1 MEIDVKQAGEVGF
14 LVLFTLLFAMILNI
28 FYPNDFSIFSSD
40 LLISPIK
47 FDAVTI
53 GGWTTIIIAGG
64 AVGFFTSGNSLAVAI
79 TGLILGLC
87 VFIYPV
93 FVYMIDVF
101 TLGMFSYPNYE
112 IHQDTPI
119 LMLLLIAIPAS
130 AVTFYLVFDLITSA
144 LHSAIGGD

>member
-1 MEIDVKQAGEVGF
+1 MEIDTKQAGEVGF
-14 LVLFTLLFAMILNI
+14 LIFFVLFFALILNVY
-28 FYPNDFSIFSSD
+28 YPEDFSIFSSD
-40 LLISPIK
+40 LLVSPIK

-53 GGWTTIIIAGG
+53 GGWTAIIIAGG

-87 VFIYPV
+87 VFLYPI
-93 FVYMIDVF
+93 FLYMINVF
-101 TLGMFSYPNYE
+101 TLGMINYPNYQ

-119 LMLLLIAIPAS
+119 LLLLTIAIPAS

-144 LHSAIGGD
+144 LHSAVGGD